1 MLCLVAALAV
11 PRTPD
16 THAALAEP
24 EASDT
29 HELERGLFDRTAC
42 KDRIKDDM
50 SIWDAMAAC
59 AQAKKCAFCA
69 VQVEKFTSYDNRI
82 KYPHHHSEWWK
93 YETRTSAAYP
103 QIGAPSFV
111 AVANK
116 ERLDLPGLT
125 FKRHKD
131 DTSSSSLSSS
141 HDGATMELGRNRQ
154 PYRWDKPKWL
164 FRCTSHPYK
173 WHGAPWNKKPPRCP
187 KTKWIDTIAQ
197 KDFGNRMLGPR
208 WLVPMEKKK
217 LTADYMKLYHQVVKD
232 EPCLCVQEKFET
244 MDKYLPKTSF
254 FGKKKTRARASR
266 LYDAAHACSKEL
278 DPAQKVSGYA
288 RTFKYSEEELKKC
301 LKKDDKDDES
311 DDVDTPSSTRPR
323 RRRALD
329 DDEDDDNLKWARE
342 KIEQFEQDQGV

>member
-11 PRTPD
+11 PRTPGAN
-16 THAALAEP
+16 AALAEP
-24 EASDT
+24 DT

-59 AQAKKCAFCA
+59 GKAKKCAFCA

-197 KDFGNRMLGPR
+197 KDFGNRMLGPQ

-217 LTADYMKLYHQVVKD
+217 LTKDYMKLYHQVVKD

-244 MDKYLPKTSF
+244 TDMTLSL
-254 FGKKKTRARASR
+254 AV
-266 LYDAAHACSKEL
+266 HACQKEL
-278 DPAQKVSGYA
+278 DPVIGAQTS
-288 RTFKYSEEELKKC
+288 KYSEEELKKC
-301 LKKDDKDDES
+301 LNKDDKDDES
-311 DDVDTPSSTRPR
+311 EKMTDAEWAE
-323 RRRALD
+323 RALQ
-329 DDEDDDNLKWARE
+329 
-342 KIEQFEQDQGV
+342 QFQQELDQGVIDQQ

>member
-1 MLCLVAALAV
+1 
-11 PRTPD
+11 
-16 THAALAEP
+16 
-24 EASDT
+24 
-29 HELERGLFDRTAC
+29 
-42 KDRIKDDM
+42 
-50 SIWDAMAAC
+50 
-59 AQAKKCAFCA
+59 
-69 VQVEKFTSYDNRI
+69 
-82 KYPHHHSEWWK
+82 
-93 YETRTSAAYP
+93 
-103 QIGAPSFV
+103 
-111 AVANK
+111 
-116 ERLDLPGLT
+116 
-125 FKRHKD
+125 
-131 DTSSSSLSSS
+131 
-141 HDGATMELGRNRQ
+141 
-154 PYRWDKPKWL
+154 
-164 FRCTSHPYK
+164 
-173 WHGAPWNKKPPRCP
+173 
-187 KTKWIDTIAQ
+187 
-197 KDFGNRMLGPR
+197 MLGPR

>member
-1 MLCLVAALAV
+1 
-11 PRTPD
+11 
-16 THAALAEP
+16 
-24 EASDT
+24 
-29 HELERGLFDRTAC
+29 
-42 KDRIKDDM
+42 
-50 SIWDAMAAC
+50 
-59 AQAKKCAFCA
+59 

-82 KYPHHHSEWWK
+82 KYPDHHSEWWK

-197 KDFGNRMLGPR
+197 KDFGNRMLGPQ

-217 LTADYMKLYHQVVKD
+217 LTKDYMKLYHQVVKD

-244 MDKYLPKTSF
+244 TDMTLSLAVHT
-254 FGKKKTRARASR
+254 
-266 LYDAAHACSKEL
+266 CQKEL
-278 DPAQKVSGYA
+278 DPVHKAFGNGHDLFLGGHA
-288 RTFKYSEEELKKC
+288 FKYSEEELMKC
-301 LKKDDKDDES
+301 LNKDEKDDES
-311 DDVDTPSSTRPR
+311 DDGDEGGGDDEVRSRTRR
-323 RRRALD
+323 GALD
-329 DDEDDDNLKWARE
+329 DDEDDDNLKWAKE
-342 KIEQFEQDQGV
+342 KIEQFEQEQVQGVIDQQ